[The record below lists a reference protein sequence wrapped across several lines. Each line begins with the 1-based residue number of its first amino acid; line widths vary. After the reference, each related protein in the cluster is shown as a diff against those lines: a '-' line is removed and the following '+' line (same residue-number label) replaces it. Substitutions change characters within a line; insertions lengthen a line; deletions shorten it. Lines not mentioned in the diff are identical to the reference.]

1 MLCKCIACI
10 ESRNCVIPKVDVTEK
25 LCNCAALIGL
35 VIVLKLECWLH
46 SFLAKW
52 QIEGLLHSFFSLL
65 QITQTHAAARMSGVK
80 SPCGAHW
87 NQVFCHFIR
96 NVPGMSV
103 WFNGNTTNCFFYSTF
118 HNIRL
123 WTVPISIPIAH
134 NPESTF
140 NSELVP
146 ANVGV
151 LFYVFVVGMC
161 VVASYFRSLICPLHL
176 QLHLNER
183 LSGSCRQMN
192 ESSLTDDRPC
202 QGRRSHFIVG
212 GDNTW

>member
-1 MLCKCIACI
+1 METLQTA
-10 ESRNCVIPKVDVTEK
+10 
-25 LCNCAALIGL
+25 
-35 VIVLKLECWLH
+35 
-46 SFLAKW
+46 SFIL
-52 QIEGLLHSFFSLL
+52 
-65 QITQTHAAARMSGVK
+65 
-80 SPCGAHW
+80 
-87 NQVFCHFIR
+87 HFITL
-96 NVPGMSV
+96 V
-103 WFNGNTTNCFFYSTF
+103 FE
-118 HNIRL
+118 
-123 WTVPISIPIAH
+123 TVPISIPFAH

-202 QGRRSHFIVG
+202 VRLSLVLTFEVLHPEVLLCVLCVYPVSHSFVS
-212 GDNTW
+212 